1 MTYPDCK
8 EKMVKSRIA
17 QQEDDGSTFYLHGW
31 LCGCKDEEK
40 YVVDC
45 TNVLCDW
52 SGYNTDCPGVSLG
65 GELVCPKCF
74 GLVAPH
80 EY

>member
-1 MTYPDCK
+1 MTCPDCK

-45 TNVLCDW
+45 TNESCDW
-52 SGYNTDCPGVSLG
+52 TGYNVDCVETM
-65 GELVCPKCF
+65 GEDVVCPKCHYF
-74 GLVAPH
+74 VEPH